1 MKTQSEFIFRKVV
14 NYGPADSDRFPHGLV
29 NVYERERPVD
39 GFVGQLHPARGGG
52 YLLRNRD
59 GVNLA
64 DIDCGRTPGFVALS
78 REPAARL
85 LRNYVQRQEQRMA
98 ARVGT
103 VSEGCPNTW
112 HNTADY
118 RGKTACPECPS
129 AIGLRI
135 AVQQLRSAA
144 RVAESGGDDPGLAT
158 EYADDLEDLIYHAPD
173 AS

>member
-14 NYGPADSDRFPHGLV
+14 SFDRSDLPPHGLV
-29 NVYERERPVD
+29 NVYERD
-39 GFVGQLHPARGGG
+39 GDRHVGQLHPAKGGG

-64 DIDCGRTPGFVALS
+64 EFDSGRTPGFVALS

-85 LRNYVQRQEQRMA
+85 LRLYVSKQDERLA
-98 ARVGT
+98 ARNGT

-118 RGKTACPECPS
+118 RAKTSCPECPS

-135 AVQQLRSAA
+135 AIGTLRSAA
-144 RVAESGGDDPGLAT
+144 RVAESGGDDGSSYLSQ
-158 EYADDLEDLIYHAPD
+158 ADDLEDLLYVDRD
-173 AS
+173 AL